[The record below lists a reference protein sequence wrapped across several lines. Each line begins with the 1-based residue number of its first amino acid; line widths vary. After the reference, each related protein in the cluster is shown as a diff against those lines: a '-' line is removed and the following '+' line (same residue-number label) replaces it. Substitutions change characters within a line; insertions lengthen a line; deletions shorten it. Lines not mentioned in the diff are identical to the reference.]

1 MVTLKVS
8 EDARA
13 MLRVLAAHKGKTMY
27 DVAEDL
33 FWAEAKRLKL
43 RLAPQPAT
51 NGTRKERGK

>member
-13 MLRVLAAHKGKTMY
+13 LLRVLAAHKGKTMY

-33 FWAEAKRLKL
+33 FWAECKRLKL
-43 RLAPQPAT
+43 SIKPAT
-51 NGTRKERGK
+51 NGTRKERRKL